1 MPLDLAISEDLQR
14 AYDVAR
20 NGTALMRLEGEG
32 VLRIGGA
39 NAETAL
45 NALFSMDLE
54 IILPFRGISGLFL
67 RDDASV
73 IAMATVFKG
82 DEDFFVFT
90 EPASAAALAAYLETG
105 LQGQDVM
112 LEYLSS
118 TMSVLCLL
126 GPKAEKAMSEFGGD
140 DILGLPYLSFEDN
153 ARLGLPLFRMG
164 SSGEYEYRIL
174 CPNDAVAAIE
184 AQMLEKAAEFDLE
197 QISPDI
203 LGLLMLEMRSLQL
216 SDLSEG
222 ADPITAG
229 LHWMVDFRK
238 EGYPGANLLH
248 AQKEAPQERP
258 LMLLLD
264 VGAKAAQGDQIAIQ
278 GQPMGR
284 IIRAA
289 FSPHLGRH
297 VALVYAQPDFGWVG
311 VRFELIGREASGQA
325 EGVSAPLFVTQTV
338 SRA

>member
-1 MPLDLAISEDLQR
+1 
-14 AYDVAR
+14 
-20 NGTALMRLEGEG
+20 
-32 VLRIGGA
+32 
-39 NAETAL
+39 
-45 NALFSMDLE
+45 MDLE

-90 EPASAAALAAYLETG
+90 EAASSAALAAHLDAG
-105 LQGQDVM
+105 LQRQDVT
-112 LEYLSS
+112 LELLSG

-140 DILGLPYLSFEDN
+140 DILGLPYLSFENN
-153 ARLGLPLFRMG
+153 ALLGLPLFRMG
-164 SSGEYEYRIL
+164 TSGEYEYRML
-174 CPNDAVAAIE
+174 CPNDAVAALE
-184 AQMLEKAAEFDLE
+184 AQMLEKAAEFDLA

-216 SDLSEG
+216 SDLSDLT
-222 ADPITAG
+222 DPITAG

-238 EGYPGANLLH
+238 EGYPGADLLH
-248 AQKEAPQERP
+248 VRKAAPQERP

-264 VGAKAAQGDQIAIQ
+264 AGASAAPGDQIAIE
-278 GQPMGR
+278 GRPMGR

-311 VRFELIGREASGQA
+311 VQFDLIGPKACGRA